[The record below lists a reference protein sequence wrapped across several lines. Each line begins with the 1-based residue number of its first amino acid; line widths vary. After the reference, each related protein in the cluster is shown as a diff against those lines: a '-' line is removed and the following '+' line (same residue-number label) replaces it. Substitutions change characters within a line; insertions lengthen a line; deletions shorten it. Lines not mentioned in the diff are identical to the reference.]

1 MSIIKVDYGELAE
14 GGGDLSVI
22 AEFTATNAYSVP
34 YDTGYTIDQVRAIS
48 VTSSPAG
55 ARYFGIREENALTDL
70 EATSVSVT
78 IDSSTKHIICKSTYQ
93 NITTLYIKLC
103 N

>member
-1 MSIIKVDYGELAE
+1 MSIIKVDYGEV
-14 GGGDLSVI
+14 GGSGDLSVI

-48 VTSSPAG
+48 VGSNPAG
-55 ARYFGIREENALTDL
+55 LRYFAIKEGNAFTPL
-70 EATSVSVT
+70 EVANVNVT

-93 NITTLYIKLC
+93 NVTTLYIKLC

>member
-1 MSIIKVDYGELAE
+1 MAIIKVDYGEVG

-22 AEFTATNAYSVP
+22 AEATATNAYSVP

-48 VTSSPAG
+48 IASSPAG
-55 ARYFGIREENALTDL
+55 LRYFGIREGNAFTPL
-70 EATSVSVT
+70 EAASVNVT
-78 IDSSTKHIICKSTYQ
+78 INSSTKHIICASTYQ
-93 NITTLYIKLC
+93 NVTTLYIKLC

>member
-1 MSIIKVDYGELAE
+1 MLVKMETNSSE
-14 GGGDLSVI
+14 GSGDLSVI

-48 VTSSPAG
+48 VGSSPTG
-55 ARYFGIREENALTDL
+55 LRYFGIREGDAFTVL
-70 EATSVSVT
+70 ESANVNVT
-78 IDSSTKHIICKSTYQ
+78 IDSSTKHIICASTYQ
-93 NITTLYIKLC
+93 NVTTLHIKLC